1 MLAERIR
8 EPSASGTR
16 IPAGFELLKERCPVL
31 VQQLGLGIGCEL
43 GYFLTSSEVED
54 EVFCELVVLLPV
66 RELS

>member
-1 MLAERIR
+1 MLAERNR

-43 GYFLTSSEVED
+43 GY
-54 EVFCELVVLLPV
+54 LLP
-66 RELS
+66 RQK